1 LRNCRWLKSL
11 DGGRHS
17 GHFGDHFSSRER
29 HVSGGEKQRIIVGIS
44 GASGVVYGVRMLEVL
59 RQAGIETH
67 LVMSKAA
74 EMTLGYE
81 SDLKAKDVRDLA
93 TIAHPITDIGA
104 SISSGSFHTLGMVVI
119 PCSVRTMSE
128 IATGVTS
135 SLMSRAADVVLKER
149 RRLVLAVRET
159 PLHSGHLRTMLQLS
173 DMGAVI
179 SPLMPAFYNQPQS
192 LDDIINHSVGRIL
205 DLFGLEAG
213 IVKRW
218 KINDDAKA

>member
-1 LRNCRWLKSL
+1 
-11 DGGRHS
+11 
-17 GHFGDHFSSRER
+17 
-29 HVSGGEKQRIIVGIS
+29 VSGGDRQRIIVGIT

-59 RQAGIETH
+59 KQAGIETH

-104 SISSGSFHTLGMVVI
+104 SISSGSFRTLGMVVI
-119 PCSVRTMSE
+119 PCSIRTMSE

-159 PLHSGHLRTMLQLS
+159 PLHSGHLRTLLQLS

-179 SPLMPAFYNQPQS
+179 SPLMPAFYNKPQT

-205 DLFGLEAG
+205 DLFGLDAG
-213 IVKRW
+213 VVKRW
-218 KINDDAKA
+218 KIDDDAKA